1 MNDDNRNDEID
12 EKNFYYCPSRDVF
25 LDAKIVD
32 ALRKIENKAVIR
44 GAIYAAVGF
53 FVGQIIAH
61 FI

>member
-1 MNDDNRNDEID
+1 MNENDRNDD
-12 EKNFYYCPSRDVF
+12 EKNFYYCPSQDVF
-25 LDAKIVD
+25 LDAEIVD

-44 GAIYAAVGF
+44 DAIYAAVGF